1 LPKLKHRLI
10 VLSMAYMTTA
20 EIAERYGVSRR
31 EIGRLRESGE
41 LPYEQKI
48 PGRTGAYLFD
58 ADTVQQFFESRTR
71 KTAPTPD
78 SGDGG
83 SPGEDSGAG

>member
-1 LPKLKHRLI
+1 
-10 VLSMAYMTTA
+10 MAYLTTA
-20 EIAERYGVSRR
+20 EIAERYNVSRR

-41 LPYEQKI
+41 LPYEAKI
-48 PGRTGAYLFD
+48 PGRTGAYLYD
-58 ADTVQQFFESRTR
+58 ALTVEQYFATR
-71 KTAPTPD
+71 KTAPEPAE